1 MTIAVAVRKG
11 GETVIAADTQNN
23 FGHNRAPIANHR
35 TQKILTVGGNH
46 LATSG
51 WGLYANILD
60 DFLGRK
66 RLPKLDTERD
76 VFRFFQAFWKA
87 LHEHYSLVNDQCQNE
102 EERSPFGDLDASFL
116 LANAGGIF
124 YVSSDTSV
132 TAFEQYYAVGSG
144 AEFALGA
151 LHAAPL
157 GQGALRGRSR
167 HAVLAVEH
175 DGLVGELLDRLGI
188 GRDLVAREVLRA
200 GDVAVLELVGG
211 AQVHQHGAGI
221 GEADRL
227 VRRDREGRRA
237 ALPDLVAEH
246 HEDHEQEP
254 ARQERVIGGIIEQSV
269 HGSRALYMRGQ
280 SPD

>member
-1 MTIAVAVRKG
+1 MTIAIAVRKG

-23 FGHNRAPIANHR
+23 FGHNRAPITNHR

-151 LHAAPL
+151 LHALYDGDFDAET
-157 GQGALRGRSR
+157 
-167 HAVLAVEH
+167 LA
-175 DGLVGELLDRLGI
+175 
-188 GRDLVAREVLRA
+188 
-200 GDVAVLELVGG
+200 
-211 AQVHQHGAGI
+211 
-221 GEADRL
+221 
-227 VRRDREGRRA
+227 RRA
-237 ALPDLVAEH
+237 CAAAMAFNVYCGGEIDVC
-246 HEDHEQEP
+246 
-254 ARQERVIGGIIEQSV
+254 RVT
-269 HGSRALYMRGQ
+269 A
-280 SPD
+280 